1 MMSLSYEE
9 MLDLTEEKLEKMGV
23 TKVNI
28 VSDVKSISFIVNYLR
43 LVLLFQ
49 IIKNNFHQ

>member
-23 TKVNI
+23 TKVMI
-28 VSDVKSISFIVNYLR
+28 RLKKKHLFIVNHLKF
-43 LVLLFQ
+43 VLLFPNSN
-49 IIKNNFHQ
+49 K